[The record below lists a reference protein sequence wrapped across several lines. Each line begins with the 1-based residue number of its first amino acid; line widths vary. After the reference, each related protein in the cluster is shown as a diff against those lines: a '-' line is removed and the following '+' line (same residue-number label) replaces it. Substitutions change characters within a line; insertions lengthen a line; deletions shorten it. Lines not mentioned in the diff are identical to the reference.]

1 MQAYTAILMAWTSAT
16 HGMFSFMDMST
27 RALPLSSMPHVDSN
41 ENLNLRK
48 LTNLGIRRLT
58 VPSMI

>member
-1 MQAYTAILMAWTSAT
+1 MLMAWTSAT
-16 HGMFSFMDMST
+16 HSIISFMDMST
-27 RALPLSSMPHVDSN
+27 RALPVSSMPHVDSN
-41 ENLNLRK
+41 ENLYLRK

>member
-1 MQAYTAILMAWTSAT
+1 MQAYTAMLMAWTSAT
-16 HGMFSFMDMST
+16 HSIISFMDMQT

-41 ENLNLRK
+41 ENLYLRT